1 MKEWILEVLKYAP
14 KVYAHFVK
22 SSNIFDNINLMDVN
36 EHVMDSNSQAD
47 NFQPVSVTKS
57 VKFPMKKEKES
68 FDVFRK
74 THFLPIKLV

>member
-1 MKEWILEVLKYAP
+1 MCQ
-14 KVYAHFVK
+14 
-22 SSNIFDNINLMDVN
+22 SIFDNIHHMNDFSL
-36 EHVMDSNSQAD
+36 VMDSKSQVE

-68 FDVFRK
+68 FEVFRK